1 MFDFIFFY
9 FIIYLNNTY
18 TYSVDCIISIHNS
31 GEKAVGSWGD
41 IQQWGG
47 SGEWPV
53 WKNGVKRRINSVR
66 CADVVFFFIYYYYF

>member
-1 MFDFIFFY
+1 MLFPFMHSRHTKLNQINVWFYFFY
-9 FIIYLNNTY
+9 FVIYLKNTY

-47 SGEWPV
+47 SGEW
-53 WKNGVKRRINSVR
+53 K
-66 CADVVFFFIYYYYF
+66 